1 MDDIYSYIFTTSNII
16 LNLAVH
22 AGDEKINICREKN
35 DRFIRAFQLIASDL
49 FSLSISLLIG
59 FFDSNSIH
67 SESLSNVI

>member
-1 MDDIYSYIFTTSNII
+1 VDDIYSYIFTTSNII

-22 AGDEKINICREKN
+22 AGDEKINI
-35 DRFIRAFQLIASDL
+35 FVFLAFQLIASDL

-67 SESLSNVI
+67 SETLSNVI